1 MVMGILGSTSR
12 DTELV
17 KRCIDKRRLGL
28 LCTEE
33 ENEAGRRFAFGYY
46 VFPNIERELEKVGLV
61 KLPPIIW
68 PERESFLDPE
78 PSPGVSWRGLFND
91 EMGRAERLSPLFGD
105 PSPQPNIPSVSLIDY
120 RIQALKDTREAM
132 VAAVEQIDNELSQLE
147 GYQQPS
153 KQQRGK

>member
-1 MVMGILGSTSR
+1 MGILGSTAR

-17 KRCIDKRRLGL
+17 KRCIDKQLLGL

-46 VFPNIERELEKVGLV
+46 VFPSIQRELEKAGLV

-78 PSPGVSWRGLFND
+78 PSAGVSWRGLFND
-91 EMGRAERLSPLFGD
+91 EIARAERLAPLFGD

-120 RIQALKDTREAM
+120 RIQALQDTRGAM
-132 VAAVEQIDNELSQLE
+132 MAAVEQIDNELSQLE
-147 GYQQPS
+147 DYKQPS
-153 KQQRGK
+153 KQQPGR